1 MSRGFSPAAYA
12 GFSLVFGPWMRSRI
26 SRVNIAGIPSRI
38 PESKAI
44 VCVANHTS
52 WWDGFLL
59 MELRRMLRPSAPFHT
74 IMLESELAKSPFLRK
89 IGAIGIDP
97 RSPGSIRGAMIEL
110 AARIRDRPDS
120 FVFYFPQGRIWP
132 SRRRP
137 LEFKA
142 GIERF
147 IEVIDESVVLP
158 IAIHL
163 EPLTKA
169 AQSAFLSV
177 GPLMASRPVPRA
189 AILESAVATE
199 LDAISRFIDFYGED
213 SLAGWPEA
221 RSRIA
226 TEFYRNA
233 DAGIRGARHPR
244 G

>member
-1 MSRGFSPAAYA
+1 
-12 GFSLVFGPWMRSRI
+12 MRSRI
-26 SRVNIAGIPSRI
+26 SRVNIAGIPSDI
-38 PESKAI
+38 PRSKPI

-74 IMLESELAKSPFLRK
+74 IMLESELTKSPFLRK

-97 RSPGSIRGAMIEL
+97 HSPGSIRGAMIEL

-137 LEFKA
+137 LEFKP

-147 IEVIDESVVLP
+147 LGAIEESVVLP
-158 IAIHL
+158 VAIHL

-169 AQSAFLSV
+169 APSAFLSV
-177 GPLMASRPVPRA
+177 GPLLASRPVPRA
-189 AILESAVATE
+189 AILESAITTE
-199 LDAISRFIDFYGED
+199 LDAIFRFIDFHGED
-213 SLAGWPEA
+213 SLAGWPDA

-226 TEFYRNA
+226 TEFY
-233 DAGIRGARHPR
+233 
-244 G
+244 